1 MHLYQRLPIFV
12 FEIEACE
19 DLKFI
24 TMAIRFNLD
33 RNGQHLS
40 LADWQRL
47 PYEARETLASC
58 APGDEDFAARLDEIA
73 EQHLGQPVE
82 RSIDAAPTAWQD
94 GNALPPG
101 LLKQCELADLLPPDV
116 GDWGTL
122 TPFRRYVLTKLSR
135 RDTLN
140 HCFVPAMLE
149 FGLAQTQAEL

>member
-19 DLKFI
+19 NLKYI

-40 LADWQRL
+40 LVDWQRL
-47 PYEARETLASC
+47 PQEARETLASC
-58 APGDEDFAARLDEIA
+58 VPGDDDFAARLDEIA
-73 EQHLGQPVE
+73 RQHLGQEVE
-82 RSIDAAPTAWQD
+82 RSVDPAPTAWQD
-94 GNALPPG
+94 MNALPPG
-101 LLKQCELADLLPPDV
+101 LLKQCEMADLLPPDV
-116 GDWGTL
+116 GNWGTL

-149 FGLAQTQAEL
+149 FGLAQTLAEL

>member
-19 DLKFI
+19 NLKFI

-33 RNGQHLS
+33 RNGLHLS

-47 PYEARETLASC
+47 PQEARETLASC
-58 APGDEDFAARLDEIA
+58 VPGDEDFAARLDEIA
-73 EQHLGQPVE
+73 RAHLGQDVE
-82 RSIDAAPTAWQD
+82 RSVDAASSAWQNV
-94 GNALPPG
+94 NALPPG
-101 LLKQCELADLLPPDV
+101 LLRQCELADLLPPDV
-116 GDWGTL
+116 LDWGAL

-149 FGLAQTQAEL
+149 FGLAQTQVEL

>member
-19 DLKFI
+19 NLKFI

-47 PYEARETLASC
+47 PQAARETLASC
-58 APGDEDFAARLDEIA
+58 LPGDDDFAARLDEIA
-73 EQHLGQPVE
+73 RDHLGRAVE
-82 RSIDAAPTAWQD
+82 RSVDPASTAWQD
-94 GNALPPG
+94 TNTLPPG
-101 LLKQCELADLLPPDV
+101 LLRQCELADLTPPDV
-116 GDWGTL
+116 GDWATL
-122 TPFRRYVLTKLSR
+122 PAFRRYVLTKLSR
-135 RDTLN
+135 RDTPN

-149 FGLAQTQAEL
+149 FGLARTPAEL

>member
-19 DLKFI
+19 NLTFI

-33 RNGQHLS
+33 RNGLHLS

-47 PYEARETLASC
+47 PQEARETLASC
-58 APGDEDFAARLDEIA
+58 MPGDEDFAARLDEIA
-73 EQHLGQPVE
+73 RHHLGQAVG
-82 RSIDAAPTAWQD
+82 RSVDPAPSAWQD
-94 GNALPPG
+94 SNALPPG
-101 LLKQCELADLLPPDV
+101 LLKQCELADLLPPDL
-116 GDWGTL
+116 GDWATL

-149 FGLAQTQAEL
+149 FGLARTQAEL

>member
-19 DLKFI
+19 NLKFI

-33 RNGQHLS
+33 RNAQHLS

-47 PYEARETLASC
+47 PQAARETLASC
-58 APGDEDFAARLDEIA
+58 GPGDEAFAARLDEIA
-73 EQHLGQPVE
+73 RDHLGQAVA
-82 RSIDAAPTAWQD
+82 RSVDPAPTTWQD
-94 GNALPPG
+94 TRALPPG

-116 GDWGTL
+116 GDWATL

-135 RDTLN
+135 RDVLN

-149 FGLAQTQAEL
+149 FGLACAPAGL

>member
-19 DLKFI
+19 NLKYI

-33 RNGQHLS
+33 RNGLHLS

-47 PYEARETLASC
+47 PQEARNTLASC
-58 APGDEDFAARLDEIA
+58 VPGDDDFAARLAEIA
-73 EQHLGQPVE
+73 RDHLGQAVE
-82 RSIDAAPTAWQD
+82 RCEDAASNAWQD
-94 GNALPPG
+94 TNALPPG
-101 LLKQCELADLLPPDV
+101 LLRQCEMADLLPPDV
-116 GDWGTL
+116 GDWATL

-149 FGLAQTQAEL
+149 FGLAQTQAGI